1 MNGLAEDSVSLYFDL
16 NKSRPDL
23 FKQSNALPLVLDE
36 EKMRDFAKTT
46 GKRMGFVHDQSPYWL
61 VLADL
66 CEGANGQLYSYGRV
80 VYCNEESNGAA
91 ALIKCEDKFGL
102 IKAFR
107 HGPRTVS
114 VEIPRGFNEEK
125 GLSPEENIAK
135 EISEELGIA
144 PETCRIQ
151 KLGEKIR
158 PDAGLTSGSV
168 SIFLAEIM
176 DGTDVRTTG
185 EEGVLGFDWYTE
197 EQFLEAVRNGDITDG
212 FTLSAYALY
221 ASNKET
227 HII

>member
-36 EKMRDFAKTT
+36 EKMRDFSKAT
-46 GKRMGFVHDQSPYWL
+46 GKRMGLVHDQSPYWL

-80 VYCNEESNGAA
+80 VYCNEKSNGAA
-91 ALIKCEDKFGL
+91 ALIKCENKFGL
-102 IKAFR
+102 LRIFR
-107 HGPRTVS
+107 HGPRTVCQ
-114 VEIPRGFNEEK
+114 ECPRGIHEEK
-125 GLSPEENIAK
+125 SLSLEENIAK
-135 EISEELGIA
+135 EIAEELGVA
-144 PETCRIQ
+144 PKNCRIQ
-151 KLGEKIR
+151 KLGEIR